1 MGDIKK
7 KVSGVETTVRRILP
21 DVIVQRS
28 FYDEASGKLFF
39 TVVQGSRKIDF
50 MLSDRDFKNGQTE
63 KAELVIRGALKKLP
77 DMPIG

>member
-1 MGDIKK
+1 MDDIKK
-7 KVSGVETTVRRILP
+7 KISGVETTIRTISP

-28 FYDEASGKLFF
+28 FYDEASGRLFV

-50 MLSDRDFKNGQTE
+50 MLSERDFNGGKSGSADRT
-63 KAELVIRGALKKLP
+63 IRGALKKLP